1 MQHLEGR
8 CQGDV
13 LLVRNSCT
21 ILCIDE
27 KVLFMFGV
35 CIECLLL
42 HMNAMVDSVARWDVN
57 ATIR

>member
-1 MQHLEGR
+1 
-8 CQGDV
+8 
-13 LLVRNSCT
+13 VRNSCT

-35 CIECLLL
+35 SIGCLLL
-42 HMNAMVDSVARWDVN
+42 QMNAMVDSVARWDVK